1 MIITEVIYIVFERN
15 RDDISSGAD
24 LGWLIVLA
32 SFIILA
38 IAEGFGVGSN
48 TLRRVITNRPNGP
61 IRYSPFLF
69 L

>member
-1 MIITEVIYIVFERN
+1 MIITEVIYIVFERY

-48 TLRRVITNRPNGP
+48 TLRQVITNRPNGP